1 MERGVAGNIM
11 SETLRTDMQLGARL
25 SPFRTLDK
33 ERFLTAEQLL
43 SPEPSTTFGRVGIPL
58 QQLSIKGLLSFG
70 EETVFNFGQLNILI
84 GPNGAGKSNL
94 LNCIRVL
101 RLAPLDIQQAFQD
114 SGFEDWLYKGDKLK
128 SASLQAKLNVPEPI
142 RHQIRFSPQSGSRA
156 TLEEVISHDNDN
168 EPKDP
173 LFIGS
178 HRGEASLSAIGKRRR
193 VIRKLTADEYNPFS
207 SILAQIRDAG
217 QYPEI
222 TRLAALYSQFRIYS
236 EWTFGR
242 TSKLRE
248 STPTNRTTAT
258 LSESMDDLALILNGL
273 EKTAAH
279 QKIRE
284 LLREL
289 KETYVDYITRI
300 LFGRVGLEILESP
313 FESPLP
319 SQRLSDGTLRFL
331 ALAAILFQP
340 TPPPLICLEEPELGM
355 HPDMIRMVA
364 SMIVDASSRTQLI
377 VTTHSEFLLTS
388 LQDDFNVIFTFD
400 AGINGSIVRQLSQE
414 EFSEWREEHTLGEL
428 WTSGEL
434 GGNRW

>member
-1 MERGVAGNIM
+1 M
-11 SETLRTDMQLGARL
+11 SLKMKTDVNPVPRV
-25 SPFRTLDK
+25 SPFRTKDK
-33 ERFLTAEQLL
+33 ARTLTAEALL
-43 SPEPSTTFGRVGIPL
+43 NTESSTKIGEAEL
-58 QQLSIKGLLSFG
+58 SLKQLSIKGLLSFG
-70 EETVFNFGQLNILI
+70 EETIFEFGRLNLLI
-84 GPNGAGKSNL
+84 GPNGSGKSNL

-114 SGFEDWLYKGDKLK
+114 SGFEDWLFKGAALN
-128 SASLQAKLNVPEPI
+128 SASLQAKLNAPESI
-142 RHQIRFSPQSGSRA
+142 CHRLRFLPQSTTRVS
-156 TLEEVISHDNDN
+156 LEEVISQGECDH
-168 EPKDP
+168 PTSP

-178 HRGEASLSAIGKRRR
+178 YRGKTTLSAVGKRRR
-193 VIRKLTADEYNPFS
+193 INRNLNVDEYNPLA
-207 SILAQIRDAG
+207 SILSQIRDAS

-222 TRLAALYSQFRIYS
+222 THLAALYSHFRIYS

-248 STPTNRTTAT
+248 ATPTSRTTAT
-258 LSESMDDLALILNGL
+258 LSESMDDLALALNGL

-279 QKIRE
+279 EAIRI

-300 LFGRVGLEILESP
+300 LFGRVGLELLESP

-319 SQRLSDGTLRFL
+319 AQRLSDGTLRFL

-340 TPPPLICLEEPELGM
+340 KPPPLICLEEPELGM

-364 SMIVDASSRTQLI
+364 KMIIDAASRTQLI
-377 VTTHSEFLLTS
+377 VTTHSEQLLSS
-388 LQDDFNVIFTFD
+388 LQDDFDALFAFD
-400 AGINGSIVRQLSQE
+400 TGVNGTVVRRFSQ
-414 EFSEWREEHTLGEL
+414 SDYSDWRDEHTLGQL